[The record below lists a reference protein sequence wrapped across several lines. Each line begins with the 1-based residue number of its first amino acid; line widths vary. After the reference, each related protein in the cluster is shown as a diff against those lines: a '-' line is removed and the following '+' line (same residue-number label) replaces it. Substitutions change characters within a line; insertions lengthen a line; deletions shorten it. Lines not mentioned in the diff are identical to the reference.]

1 MRLIKTETGQLAFK
15 ERSPF
20 FSGCQRSLFIL
31 FDGQKSVKQVL
42 AATSGLGATPA
53 DVEHLIAH
61 GFLENAAAT
70 LAPADVP
77 GAVPVT
83 APMALTAAIAP
94 APGPDPAAV
103 GKSAQERY
111 AEGKVLATRLTA
123 SLGLRGFML
132 NLSVESAAGYD
143 DLLKLFP
150 KIQAAVGEKAAR
162 ELERALKG

>member
-42 AATSGLGATPA
+42 AATSGLGATQA

-61 GFLENAAAT
+61 GFLENAAA
-70 LAPADVP
+70 APADVP

-83 APMALTAAIAP
+83 APMALTAATTP
-94 APGPDPAAV
+94 VSGPDPAAV

>member
-42 AATSGLGATPA
+42 AATSGLGATQA

-61 GFLENAAAT
+61 GFLENAAA
-70 LAPADVP
+70 APADVP

>member
-42 AATSGLGATPA
+42 AATSGLGATQA

-61 GFLENAAAT
+61 GFLENAAA
-70 LAPADVP
+70 APADVP

-83 APMALTAAIAP
+83 APMALTAATSP

>member
-42 AATSGLGATPA
+42 AATSGLGATQA

-61 GFLENAAAT
+61 GFLENAAA
-70 LAPADVP
+70 APADVP
-77 GAVPVT
+77 GTVPVT

>member
-42 AATSGLGATPA
+42 AATSGLGATQA

-61 GFLENAAAT
+61 GFLENAAA
-70 LAPADVP
+70 APADVP

-83 APMALTAAIAP
+83 APMPLTAATTP